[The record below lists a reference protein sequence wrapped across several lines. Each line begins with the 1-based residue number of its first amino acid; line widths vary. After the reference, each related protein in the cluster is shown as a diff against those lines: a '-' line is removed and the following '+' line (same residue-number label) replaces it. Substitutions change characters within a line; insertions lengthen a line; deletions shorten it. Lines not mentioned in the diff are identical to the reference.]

1 MNRLTQARSAA
12 DSARMDDATP
22 PAPALEAAPYRL
34 VRPGVTA
41 PATPFICASPH
52 SGRIYPLAM
61 MAASHLGP
69 QAIRRSE
76 DAYVDQLIAGAP
88 VLGHTLIAAEFA
100 RAFIDVNREPWE
112 LDPGMFEDE
121 LPAFAKAR
129 TARVAAGLGAIA
141 RIVCEGQEIYARKL
155 TFAEAE
161 GRVRTVH
168 QPYHAALAEL
178 IAETKAR
185 DGLAIL
191 IDWHSMPAAAA
202 TSRNGEPCDFVLG
215 DRFGAACAGTI
226 AGLVER
232 ELAAMGYRVARNT
245 PYAGGYTTEH
255 YGRPGRKVHALQIEI
270 NRALYFDERDMAP
283 TAGFDSLKADLERLF
298 AILAAQDWRGV

>member
-1 MNRLTQARSAA
+1 
-12 DSARMDDATP
+12 MDDATL
-22 PAPALEAAPYRL
+22 PAPAL
-34 VRPGVTA
+34 TD
-41 PATPFICASPH
+41 TPFRLARPAGAVTTPVICASPH

-61 MAASHLGP
+61 MNASQLDRR
-69 QAIRRSE
+69 AIRRSE
-76 DAYVDQLIAGAP
+76 DAYVDELIAAAP
-88 VLGHTLIAAEFA
+88 DFGHTLIAAEFA

-112 LDPGMFEDE
+112 LDPAMFEDE

-155 TFAEAE
+155 MFAEAE
-161 GRVRTVH
+161 DRVRQVH
-168 QPYHAALAEL
+168 QPYHAALSAL
-178 IAETKAR
+178 IADAKAR
-185 DGLAIL
+185 SGVAVL

-202 TSRNGEPCDFVLG
+202 SGRSGEPCDFVLG
-215 DRFGAACAGTI
+215 DRFGAACAGAV

-255 YGRPGRKVHALQIEI
+255 YGRPGRRVHALQIEI
-270 NRALYFDERDMAP
+270 SRALYFDEREMTP
-283 TAGFDSLKADLERLF
+283 TPAFETLKADLERLF
-298 AILAAQDWRGV
+298 AALAAQDWSTL